1 MHGRTFLSDTIEA
14 VIFDFGGVLGLPQD
28 PARAAAMA
36 SLCGLTQEKFFS
48 IYQRD
53 RLELDRGT
61 LSTEEYWGRILRA
74 GGVAPSTELIARIE
88 REDALGWTRINQA
101 MVYWASELRTAGY
114 RTAIL
119 SNMPVDKL
127 AFMKESSRFEWIG
140 DFDPAIFS
148 CDFSLVKPEPTIY
161 RLCLDKLR
169 VVPGR
174 CLFLDDTPVNVDGAR
189 ACGINALHFH
199 TAPEAAAE
207 LERRWGLPVVALKG
221 DGDG

>member
-1 MHGRTFLSDTIEA
+1 MSDTLDA

-28 PARAAAMA
+28 PARAASMA
-36 SLCGLTQEKFFS
+36 SLCGLPLEKFFS

-61 LSTEEYWGRILRA
+61 LPTAEYWGRIIRA
-74 GGVAPSTELIARIE
+74 GGILPDSDLIERIE

-101 MVYWASELRTAGY
+101 VVAWASELRSAGY

-127 AFMKESSRFEWIG
+127 AFMRESGRFEWLR

-148 CDFSLVKPEPTIY
+148 CDFSMVKPEPTIY
-161 RLCLDKLR
+161 RLCLDRLGLA
-169 VVPGR
+169 PAR
-174 CLFLDDTPVNVDGAR
+174 CLFLDDSAVNVEGAR

-199 TAPEAAAE
+199 TAAEAAGE
-207 LERRWGLPVVALKG
+207 LMRRWGLPVGRLAAH
-221 DGDG
+221 